1 MTDPNTMLLRN
12 GRVLTPGGI
21 AVADL
26 VVNDGRITAIAPGA
40 AAGDGATVIDAGD
53 LLVVPGYIDIQINGG
68 FGHDFTQ
75 NPETIWDVGARLPE
89 YGVTAFFPTVIT
101 SPPETFVEAQRVMT
115 DGPPEGYAG
124 AVPIGLHLEGPMLS
138 PKQPGTHDTLYLRE
152 PAEVATDTWGPETG
166 VRMVTLAPEL
176 PGALDLIT
184 ALAERGIVV
193 SIGHS
198 NATYDE
204 AVAGFRA
211 GATVGTHLYNAM
223 SALHHREPGLV
234 GALLAEPEVAAEII
248 VDGIHSHPKAVRIAW
263 DAKGPDN
270 LVLITDAMAAMG
282 MGHGEFVI
290 SSINVFV
297 DETGPRNASGV
308 LAGSALTMDEAVRNL
323 AEFAGCS
330 AEEAIGAATANPAAA
345 ISDAERGVLEAGA
358 RADIT
363 LLDQGL
369 GVVATMVGGAVVHG
383 ASEVSIDT
391 TGGSH
396 RASKETD
403 KGGRE

>member
-1 MTDPNTMLLRN
+1 
-12 GRVLTPGGI
+12 
-21 AVADL
+21 
-26 VVNDGRITAIAPGA
+26 
-40 AAGDGATVIDAGD
+40 
-53 LLVVPGYIDIQINGG
+53 
-68 FGHDFTQ
+68 
-75 NPETIWDVGARLPE
+75 
-89 YGVTAFFPTVIT
+89 
-101 SPPETFVEAQRVMT
+101 
-115 DGPPEGYAG
+115 
-124 AVPIGLHLEGPMLS
+124 
-138 PKQPGTHDTLYLRE
+138 
-152 PAEVATDTWGPETG
+152 ATDTWSPETG

-176 PGALDLIT
+176 PGALDVIT
-184 ALAERGIVV
+184 ALAERGILV

-204 AVAGFRA
+204 AIAGLHA
-211 GATVGTHLYNAM
+211 GAAIGTHLYNAM

-263 DAKGPDN
+263 DAKGPDK

-282 MGHGEFVI
+282 MGHGQFII
-290 SSINVFV
+290 SSVDVFV

-308 LAGSALTMDEAVRNL
+308 LAGSALTMDDAVRNL
-323 AEFAGCS
+323 AAFAGCS
-330 AEEAIGAATANPAAA
+330 NEEAIGAATANPAKT
-345 ISDAERGVLEAGA
+345 IGDAERGVLVVGA

-383 ASEVSIDT
+383 ASALSDDK

-396 RASKETD
+396 RASKETN